1 MQFILTA
8 DWHLRATPPRCRIDK
23 DWIETQKNALDQIYS
38 YATLYEC
45 PVYVVGDIFHSNSDA
60 SFQCIQMVQNLA
72 DRLDKIGQG
81 LYILCGNHDLL
92 YHSSQNISKS
102 AIGVLFNSKHIFSL
116 KEHFCRHDVS
126 APNFDEEPE
135 EKKFMFIHKLVF
147 PDWKSMPPNT
157 SGITA
162 EELLEI
168 YRETEWIFTGDYH
181 KSFVYKKYRRK
192 VINPGC
198 LICQATDF
206 KDYQPGVYY
215 IDTDHDVVKFL
226 PIIDNKEYIDDSY
239 ILKQDEREKRLED
252 FIKKVNGTKSMTLDF
267 VENVENELSSGD
279 YSKEFADEVRE
290 LVEGVQ

>member
-23 DWIETQKNALDQIYS
+23 DWIETQKNALNQIYS
-38 YATLYEC
+38 YATLYKC
-45 PVYVVGDIFHSNSDA
+45 SVCVVGDIFHSNSDA

-81 LYILCGNHDLL
+81 LFILCGNHDLL
-92 YHSSQNISKS
+92 YHSSQNIDKS
-102 AIGVLFNSKHIFSL
+102 AIGILL
-116 KEHFCRHDVS
+116 KSNNIWRISDLDHDIS
-126 APNFDEEPE
+126 APNFDEKAEDKE
-135 EKKFMFIHKLVF
+135 FLFLHKLVF

-168 YRETEWIFTGDYH
+168 YPYTRWIFTGDYH
-181 KSFVYKKYRRK
+181 KSFYYEKGGRK
-192 VINPGC
+192 VVNPGC

-206 KDYQPGVYY
+206 KDYTPSVYY
-215 IDTDHDVVKFL
+215 IDTDKD
-226 PIIDNKEYIDDSY
+226 IIRKLDINDNKEYIDDSY

-252 FIKKVNGTKSMTLDF
+252 FIKKVNGTKTMTLDF